1 MCLELML
8 GLRPAGPFV
17 DLGCGSGVLAIAA
30 ARLGWGPVMALD
42 YDPLAVDAA
51 RANARVNGVDVDV
64 RRHDLRADPLVF
76 APTIAANLL
85 GPLLLSWAR
94 RLEDAPERLIASGL
108 LVEEADQITDAFAA
122 KGLHEEARLQAGEW
136 AALLLRR

>member
-1 MCLELML
+1 
-8 GLRPAGPFV
+8 
-17 DLGCGSGVLAIAA
+17 
-30 ARLGWGPVMALD
+30 MALD